1 MTIREMQQKF
11 PSIPWV
17 EYINTLLAPDMS
29 IDEDEVVIVSV
40 PNYIKAFEALI
51 SKTPKRYCKGVLPKF
66 GFDLVFLGCKPIMCF
81 GGRLV
86 RQFRI

>member
-1 MTIREMQQKF
+1 MTIREMQQEF

-40 PNYIKAFEALI
+40 PSYIRKFEALI
-51 SKTPKRYCKGVLPKF
+51 SKTPKRYSGFAKPKF
-66 GFDLVFLGCKPIMCF
+66 RV
-81 GGRLV
+81 
-86 RQFRI
+86 